1 MSARSQ
7 RDIPKASLN
16 AANIRKSFRIFR
28 FMKSSDRWL
37 FGLGTA
43 FLALTAFAAILFPM
57 LLGDLVDGA
66 FVKPMPGKSG
76 TPTAD
81 QLETT
86 AYYFIYLFIA
96 QALFSFLRIS
106 LYVRVT
112 ENLTY
117 GIRKALFNNI
127 IIQKMEFFNASR
139 VGDLQSR
146 FSSDIAQI
154 QDTFTTNI
162 AMFLRQL
169 LIILAGGVALFFAS
183 STLALYMLATVPVVV
198 IVSLIFGRYIRK
210 ISKQVQDFTAEN
222 NVVVEETLS
231 GIQNV
236 KSFTNEAYE
245 KQRYGQSAEKLRK
258 ESIFRGLLRGGFSSF
273 IIVCLFGSI
282 VFLIFMGLTMVRSG
296 EMKIGDLFE
305 FMMLTGFVGGSIGG
319 IAEQFVQI
327 QKTIGAVERVMDL
340 IDQEGEDFESRNEW
354 VPQTGD
360 VRFQNVGFSYPGRAE
375 YPVLKDV
382 NLAVNHGESLALVG
396 PSGAGKSTIVNLIY
410 RFYEPSMGE
419 ILIGDKAA
427 QHYNLRNLRSRMALV
442 PQEIMLFGGS
452 IAENIRYGN
461 PEASDE
467 MVQAAAIKAN
477 AHDFIQGFPEG
488 YKTLVGDRG
497 IRLSGGQ
504 RQRVAIAR
512 AILRNP
518 DILLLDEATSS
529 LDTDSEKQVQSAL
542 QELMKGRTSIV
553 IAHRL
558 STIRNCT
565 KIAVL
570 RQGAVAEYGTHEE
583 LMTLPNGVYKRMV
596 EQQQEPDNF
605 FANS

>member
-1 MSARSQ
+1 
-7 RDIPKASLN
+7 
-16 AANIRKSFRIFR
+16 
-28 FMKSSDRWL
+28 
-37 FGLGTA
+37 
-43 FLALTAFAAILFPM
+43 
-57 LLGDLVDGA
+57 VDGA
-66 FVKPMPGKSG
+66 FVKPMPGKTG

-96 QALFSFLRIS
+96 QAVFSFLRIS

-198 IVSLIFGRYIRK
+198 VVSLIFGRYIRK

-236 KSFTNEAYE
+236 KSFTNETYE
-245 KQRYGQSAEKLRK
+245 KERYGKSAEKLRK

-340 IDQEGEDFESRNEW
+340 IDQPGEDFETHDDI
-354 VPQTGD
+354 VPQKGD
-360 VRFQNVGFSYPGRAE
+360 VLFQHVGFSYPGRPE
-375 YPVLKDV
+375 YAVLKDV
-382 NLAVNHGESLALVG
+382 SLSVNHGESLALVG

-410 RFYEPSMGE
+410 RFYEPSTGE
-419 ILIGDKAA
+419 ILIADQAA
-427 QHYNLRNLRSRMALV
+427 QSYNLSQLRSRMALV

-452 IAENIRYGN
+452 IEENIRYGN
-461 PEASDE
+461 PMATDE

-570 RQGAVAEYGTHEE
+570 QQGAVAEYGTHDE
-583 LMTLPNGVYKRMV
+583 LLALPNGIYKRMV

>member
-245 KQRYGQSAEKLRK
+245 KQRFGQSAEKLRK

-360 VRFQNVGFSYPGRAE
+360 VRFQNVDFSYPGRAE

-518 DILLLDEATSS
+518 NILLLDEATSS

>member
-1 MSARSQ
+1 MSARTQ

-16 AANIRKSFRIFR
+16 AANIRKSLRIFT

-66 FVKPMPGKSG
+66 FVKPMPGKTGS
-76 TPTAD
+76 PSVD

-96 QALFSFLRIS
+96 QAVFSFLRIS

-112 ENLTY
+112 ENLTF

-127 IIQKMEFFNASR
+127 IIQKMEFFNATR

-162 AMFLRQL
+162 AMFLRQF

-210 ISKQVQDFTAEN
+210 ISKQVQDFTADN

-236 KSFTNEAYE
+236 KSFTNEDYE
-245 KQRYGQSAEKLRK
+245 KDRYGMSAEKLRK

-282 VFLIFMGLTMVRSG
+282 VFLIFMGLTMVRAG

-340 IDQEGEDFESRNEW
+340 IDQEGEDFKTHSDSA
-354 VPQTGD
+354 PIKGD
-360 VRFQNVGFSYPGRAE
+360 VEFKNVGFSYPGRPE

-382 NLAVNHGESLALVG
+382 GLAVNHGESLAIVG
-396 PSGAGKSTIVNLIY
+396 PSGAGKSTLVNLIY
-410 RFYEPSMGE
+410 RFYEPSSGE
-419 ILIGDKAA
+419 LLISGQPALSF
-427 QHYNLRNLRSRMALV
+427 NLHHLRSRMALV

-452 IAENIRYGN
+452 IEENIRYGN
-461 PEASDE
+461 PQATDD
-467 MVQAAAIKAN
+467 MVQAAAVKAN
-477 AHDFIQGFPEG
+477 AHEFIQGFPDG

-570 RQGAVAEYGTHEE
+570 RQGTVAEYGTHEE
-583 LMTLPNGVYKRMV
+583 LMTQPNGIYRRMV
-596 EQQQEPDNF
+596 EQQQEPDSF
-605 FANS
+605 FANT